1 TEVACTLIKSMTIR
15 DRTGNIDSFAFQ
27 KPKTSKPANSW
38 GSRWEIKSSLT
49 YLSYSE
55 LVKRSFLARLLDFS
69 FNLFSKLVI
78 GFPEYDL
85 DEEAALVD

>member
-1 TEVACTLIKSMTIR
+1 MHISKDAGVSLVLRIDNTLPLVEKANSEATEVACTLIKSIAIR

-27 KPKTSKPANSW
+27 KPKTSKPATH
-38 GSRWEIKSSLT
+38 R
-49 YLSYSE
+49 
-55 LVKRSFLARLLDFS
+55 A
-69 FNLFSKLVI
+69 KLVI